1 MKYNCKNRRKSTH
14 IMATSIMK
22 ETSKVVR
29 TTLEMAERYR
39 TIIDWRRWLMIVH
52 CLGEQCNGRKDRFD
66 KADILEQAVDI
77 CSDGQLAWVD
87 EIGRDHRDI
96 ELGQDIEFKFSSY
109 SMFRKTQKIC
119 KNSTFKIKNSLGKT
133 ITADIVNPADFYMF
147 AQENAIGIMSYAEM
161 LPYLSVSPDG
171 IIAKIPHDK
180 ITYIVTPESAGT
192 IEVDEIENACLK
204 YKERKRQMQREFI
217 MSILQLS

>member
-1 MKYNCKNRRKSTH
+1 MS
-14 IMATSIMK
+14 TSIIT
-22 ETSKVVR
+22 ETIKVVR
-29 TTLEMAERYR
+29 TTLDMAERYR
-39 TIIDWRRWLMIVH
+39 TIINWKRWFKIVH
-52 CLGEQCNGRKDRFD
+52 SLGEQCNGRKDRFD

-77 CSDGQLAWVD
+77 CSDGKLAWVD

-109 SMFRKTQKIC
+109 SMFTKTKKVC

-133 ITADIVNPADFYMF
+133 ITTEIVNPANFYMF

-161 LPYLSVSPDG
+161 LPYLNVSSDG

-180 ITYIVTPESAGT
+180 IVYVVTPESVGT
-192 IEVDEIENACLK
+192 IEVDEIENARLK
-204 YKERKRQMQREFI
+204 YKERKRKMQRDFI
-217 MSILQLS
+217 MSILPSS